1 MLRAPQ
7 YLVILLMQSYTVTHP
22 IGGEKSDRETTSA
35 SKNSYHGEKP
45 ARLTNSSLP
54 LLASPA
60 DFSTPDFKISASL
73 GKFSC
78 FSELIFL
85 SLGKYAWLLKSLV
98 SLQPN

>member
-78 FSELIFL
+78 FSSFRLYYYIVFR
-85 SLGKYAWLLKSLV
+85 
-98 SLQPN
+98 